1 MNKKAKGKLL
11 ARLNEF
17 SSNVSDSDEKMATE
31 FLTELGI
38 NTEEEAAFG
47 LNEIQ
52 RLHFLAKA
60 HHNQSRDASLIAKLQ
75 EKIKAS
81 FLKNAALT
89 GEILQNALV
98 QRKASFQFRN
108 IENWTE
114 DEMREVLTDVDLT
127 KLLEDLDKLPD

>member
-11 ARLNEF
+11 TRLNEL

-47 LNEIQ
+47 LKEIQ
-52 RLHFLAKA
+52 RLHFLVKA
-60 HHNQSRDASLIAKLQ
+60 HHNQSRDSSLLTRLQ
-75 EKIKAS
+75 EKIKES
-81 FLKNAALT
+81 FLKNATLT

-98 QRKASFQFRN
+98 QRRASFQFRN